1 MRWTKGL
8 IIGQFN
14 YIHSLFFFFFLY
26 SLSYLY
32 VIFLPPLYNKKG
44 FRFQRRGLLVAVK
57 CGKVVLPQIYSA
69 WMWRFYKTNIYSIY
83 MTSVTFCPMSN
94 NSLILSHWIV
104 SPTSVRKCVEIKLH
118 LGIKSRR
125 DLCKMPLFCF

>member
-57 CGKVVLPQIYSA
+57 CGKVGSPTKIIQRVNVTFLQDN
-69 WMWRFYKTNIYSIY
+69 TIY

-94 NSLILSHWIV
+94 NSLLLSHWIV

>member
-1 MRWTKGL
+1 MVSSITSTLFSFSFFYILYL
-8 IIGQFN
+8 IFM
-14 YIHSLFFFFFLY
+14 SFFFLRY
-26 SLSYLY
+26 TTR
-32 VIFLPPLYNKKG
+32 KE

-57 CGKVVLPQIYSA
+57 CGKVGSPTKIIQRVNVTFLQDN
-69 WMWRFYKTNIYSIY
+69 TIY

-94 NSLILSHWIV
+94 NSLLLSHWIV